1 MQVSPQ
7 VCNSRGLLSTHF
19 HLSEGAIP
27 SLHLFCHCLSQ
38 ELSLLQ
44 PLLVPA
50 PPPLTFGTAVLTH
63 SRCQPILGREA
74 LLLRTKLLIQKILF
88 TPLFYTQPG
97 HRAEHA
103 KYSRR
108 AAKINSNSTELF
120 AGMLYRANNN
130 SPERAA
136 FICEVNTDGIL
147 PK

>member
-1 MQVSPQ
+1 MPAHTGERSSPAQ
-7 VCNSRGLLSTHF
+7 DQAF
-19 HLSEGAIP
+19 DSEN
-27 SLHLFCHCLSQ
+27 
-38 ELSLLQ
+38 
-44 PLLVPA
+44 
-50 PPPLTFGTAVLTH
+50 
-63 SRCQPILGREA
+63 PIYSS
-74 LLLRTKLLIQKILF
+74 
-88 TPLFYTQPG
+88 FYTQPG

-120 AGMLYRANNN
+120 VGMLYRANNN